1 MYKLVHLT
9 GIGGIGM
16 SGIAEILINLGVGI
30 QGSDLVRNENTIRL
44 EKLGATIYYGHTG
57 TQINNADVLVFSS
70 SISSNNPELIEAMKR
85 NVPIIPRAQM
95 LAEIMKLKQG
105 IIVAGSH
112 GKTTTSGLIFSILNK
127 ANLEP
132 SAVIGGILKD
142 IGSNSKYGN
151 GQFLVAEA
159 DESDGSFLMLSPK
172 IAVVTNLDL
181 EHIDYWKGGL
191 PDLQRAFVKFLNTLP
206 ISGLA
211 IICTDSIPLAD
222 IIIKLKCRIVT
233 YGINDKS
240 DYSAKNIIF
249 NPFFTT
255 FDLIKYGRNLG
266 RVQLKLTGEHNV
278 KNSLASIVVAEEL
291 GIELNIVNSSL
302 KTFSGILRR
311 FNHVGEKNNVLVI
324 DDYGHHPEEI
334 LAVLRTARNIFQKR
348 RLVVLFEPHRYTRTH
363 CLMNAFTEAFDSVDK
378 LIVSD
383 IYPSGEKPII
393 GVSSQNLVN
402 KIKTLGRIDTEYG
415 GNLKQSTEKIIKIAR
430 SGDVIITLGAG
441 PVTNSSAEIL
451 ESLK

>member
-30 QGSDLVRNENTIRL
+30 QGSDLVRNENTVRL

-222 IIIKLKCRIVT
+222 IKIKLKCRIVT

-311 FNHVGEKNNVLVI
+311 FNYVGEKNNVLVI

-334 LAVLRTARNIFQKR
+334 LAVLKTARNIFQKR